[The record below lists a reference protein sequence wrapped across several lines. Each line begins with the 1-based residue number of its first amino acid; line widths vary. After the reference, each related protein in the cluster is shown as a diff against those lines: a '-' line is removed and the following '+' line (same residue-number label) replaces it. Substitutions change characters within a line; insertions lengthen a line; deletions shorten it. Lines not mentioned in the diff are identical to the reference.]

1 MWLSDRSRVMAVWA
15 ALATAS
21 LAAAAWLALQPGRS
35 GDLGIVLGWL
45 QYLKTTGASVYPV
58 ESLRVDYPPHAL
70 LLLWPLGWLPEGREA
85 LVYLPLNLVATLGMA
100 CLVPWWMAREAR
112 VVMSI
117 RTHVVFALMVLT
129 WGAVRVAIWNGQTVA
144 LALSAGILAVSLSAT
159 WPRLGSMALVVAATK
174 PSLGVGVGLLL
185 LFRAQYRVLAT
196 AGAGVLGL
204 TLAYDVLTG
213 MPLLSSMTAYT
224 ASLLRMYAVHDWVRG
239 VTTIRAAI
247 HDGLGGHWVALPLFV
262 AFGVA
267 MLMVLI
273 RVALPVRR
281 LPEAQALLAA
291 ACLVWTLVALPNQ
304 RYYLVL
310 FAPVVWLLIHRPTAW
325 RMGPRWPLPIAAGL
339 IVFNVIDG
347 PIALRYFAE
356 RFGERWP
363 DLMAW
368 LWWATYVA
376 AAPLAIGVY
385 LLLLR
390 AIRASGASVRRG
402 TIGS

>member
-1 MWLSDRSRVMAVWA
+1 MAVWA
-15 ALATAS
+15 GLAAVS

-45 QYLKTTGASVYPV
+45 QYLKTTGFSVYPV

-85 LVYLPLNLVATLGMA
+85 LVYLPVNLVATFGMA
-100 CLVPWWMAREAR
+100 CLLPWWMAREAR
-112 VVMSI
+112 VAMPTRV
-117 RTHVVFALMVLT
+117 HLVFALMVLT

-144 LALSAGILAVSLSAT
+144 LALSAGILAVSFSARRP
-159 WPRLGSMALVVAATK
+159 WLASIALIVAATK
-174 PSLGVGVGLLL
+174 PSLGLGFGLLL
-185 LFRAQYRVLAT
+185 LFRAQYRVLAA
-196 AGAGVLGL
+196 AGAGVLAL
-204 TLAYDVLTG
+204 TLAYDVLAR
-213 MPLLSSMTAYT
+213 MPLFSSVMDYT

-247 HDGLGGHWVALPLFV
+247 HDGLGGHWVALPLFA
-262 AFGVA
+262 AFSVA
-267 MLMVLI
+267 MLMALF

-281 LPEAQALLAA
+281 LPGAQALLAA

-310 FAPVVWLLIHRPTAW
+310 FAPVVWLLVHRPMAW
-325 RMGPRWPLPIAAGL
+325 LVNPRWLRPIAGGL
-339 IVFNVIDG
+339 ILFNVIDG
-347 PIALRYFAE
+347 PIAMRYFAE

-390 AIRASGASVRRG
+390 AIRRIGDAARRG
-402 TIGS
+402 TIGPCLFP